1 MHDGPIHVRVL
12 QVVDAAVDRCEA
24 GGRVAKDE
32 RAVVGQQP
40 LEEWIRV
47 VEEDD
52 VGVEEQRV
60 VPREHEPL
68 HVAVA
73 LQPESPHWGIDVTLE
88 TVPVFGQKG

>member
-24 GGRVAKDE
+24 CGRVTKDE
-32 RAVVGQQP
+32 RAVVGEEP
-40 LEEWIRV
+40 LEVGIRI
-47 VEEDD
+47 VEEDH

-60 VPREHEPL
+60 VPREHEPQ

-73 LQPESPHWGIDVTLE
+73 LQPESPHRGIDVSLE
-88 TVPVFGQKG
+88 PVPVFGQKG